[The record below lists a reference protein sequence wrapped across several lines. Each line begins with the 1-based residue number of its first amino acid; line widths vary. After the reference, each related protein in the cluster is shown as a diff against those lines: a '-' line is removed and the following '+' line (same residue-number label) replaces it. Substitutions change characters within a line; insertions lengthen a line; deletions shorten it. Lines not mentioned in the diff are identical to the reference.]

1 MIPPNLVGDPEL
13 PQSQRTVARWFNT
26 EAFTVPSPAPQAFG
40 TAGVGVMRGPGLANF
55 DFSLVKNISFKETK
69 SVQFRAEAFNFPNL
83 TNLGQ
88 PDNYFY
94 EGSPT
99 FGTISAAK
107 DGRQIQ
113 FGLKFIF

>member
-1 MIPPNLVGDPEL
+1 MDGPPLHSIDL
-13 PQSQRTVARWFNT
+13 S
-26 EAFTVPSPAPQAFG
+26 
-40 TAGVGVMRGPGLANF
+40 LAK
-55 DFSLVKNISFKETK
+55 DFILSESKRLE
-69 SVQFRAEAFNFPNL
+69 FRAEAFNFPNL

-113 FGLKFIF
+113 FGLKFVF